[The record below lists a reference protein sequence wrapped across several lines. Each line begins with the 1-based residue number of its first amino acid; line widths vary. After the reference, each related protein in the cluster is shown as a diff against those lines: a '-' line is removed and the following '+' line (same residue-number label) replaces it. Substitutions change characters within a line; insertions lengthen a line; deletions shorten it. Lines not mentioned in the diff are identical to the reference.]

1 MKGRIL
7 RGKLT
12 LVLGPPG
19 SGKTLFLKALSGRVR
34 GGGKCIFEGNI
45 TYNGEFADS
54 GRFLL
59 PKFIDYIEQKDSHAS
74 TLTVAET
81 MEFAWKCTTG
91 GHHSY
96 ATAKNDETARLL
108 DEGDDV
114 LRKMNNVLSILGLD
128 GCRDTIVGDAMIR
141 GVSGGQKRRV
151 TMGEMIISPKPI
163 KFMDSISNGLDS
175 ATTFDIIRATK
186 NVADSLQSTF
196 VIALLQPP
204 PETFN
209 LFDEIILL
217 SEGQIIFHGARQKA
231 VEYFQSIGYD
241 VPDFF
246 DIADFLQELPTKE
259 GERFINTSFRRGPTQ
274 SNQTTR

>member
-1 MKGRIL
+1 ME
-7 RGKLT
+7 
-12 LVLGPPG
+12 G
-19 SGKTLFLKALSGRVR
+19 SV
-34 GGGKCIFEGNI
+34 
-45 TYNGEFADS
+45 TYNGESAES

-59 PKFIDYIEQKDSHAS
+59 PKFIDYVEQMDSHAS

-96 ATAKNDETARLL
+96 AIAKNDETARLL

-114 LRKMNNVLSILGLD
+114 LRKMNNVLSIIGLD

-163 KFMDSISNGLDS
+163 KFMDSVSNGLDS
-175 ATTFDIIRATK
+175 ATTFDIMRATK

-196 VIALLQPP
+196 IVALLQPP

-209 LFDEIILL
+209 LFDEIIIL
-217 SEGQIIFHGARQKA
+217 SEGQIIYHGARERV
-231 VEYFQSIGYD
+231 VEYFKSIGYE
-241 VPDFF
+241 VPDFL
-246 DIADFLQELPTKE
+246 DVADFLQELPTKE
-259 GERFINTSFRRGPTQ
+259 GERFVNTRFRYTPSTNNLAIRCVEHHYYV
-274 SNQTTR
+274 